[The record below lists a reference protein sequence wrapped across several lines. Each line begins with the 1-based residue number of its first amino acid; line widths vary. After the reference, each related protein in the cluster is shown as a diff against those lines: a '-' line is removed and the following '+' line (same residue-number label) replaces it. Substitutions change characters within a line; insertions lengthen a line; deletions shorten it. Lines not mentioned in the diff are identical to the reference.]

1 MWERVWIRSFRPY
14 RLWWSERAVSRVVYH
29 LQEETG
35 SLMTFANVKQKCLIS
50 YLSFITPK
58 PPIYRKRPGRVR
70 PERIFTWAFLGYS
83 FQDVPFILIIFR
95 SVGLTCLYIFIL
107 IKISGIL
114 ESNRKLKRKPKN
126 AIFSWREITRR

>member
-1 MWERVWIRSFRPY
+1 MCEREWVRSFCPY
-14 RLWWSERAVSRVVYH
+14 RLWWSEREASNVVYH

-35 SLMTFANVKQKCLIS
+35 SLMTFANAKQKCLIS

-70 PERIFTWAFLGYS
+70 PGRIFTWAFLRYS
-83 FQDVPFILIIFR
+83 FQDVPFILIIFQ
-95 SVGLTCLYIFIL
+95 VGWPHLSLHFH
-107 IKISGIL
+107 SNRNFWNFGV
-114 ESNRKLKRKPKN
+114 NRKLTRKPKN